1 MAKGDQFPDKDKGM
15 SRKNKNNYDEPKD
28 KKNKKLPHVKDSVPL
43 KPKRD
48 VEKTKMHP
56 KKDLNTPPKGWT
68 EKKYRVNE
76 EPPDIR
82 DDPRHKKTKDEKDDL
97 NWRRPNDKYPKT
109 TGPRDEEHSRVKK
122 SKDYHDQ
129 GISGSGWRM
138 KDKKKDPIE
147 NKPPKPKGGYP
158 DHPQGMSGGSS
169 VPRKP
174 GPKKPASPAA
184 KRLQRTAS
192 RSK

>member
-1 MAKGDQFPDKDKGM
+1 MAKDKQTRAFVKADLKKAKDNTKNA
-15 SRKNKNNYDEPKD
+15 RKDYNAAKKEVKNTD
-28 KKNKKLPHVKDSVPL
+28 KKEVKKT
-43 KPKRD
+43 
-48 VEKTKMHP
+48 EMHP

-82 DDPRHKKTKDEKDDL
+82 DPDPRHKKTKDEKDDL

-109 TGPRDEEHSRVKK
+109 TGPRDEEHSHVKK

>member
-15 SRKNKNNYDEPKD
+15 SRKNKQNFDEPKD

-82 DDPRHKKTKDEKDDL
+82 DRPRHTKTKDEKDDL
-97 NWRRPNDKYPKT
+97 NWRKPNDKSPKT
-109 TGPRDEEHSRVKK
+109 TGPRDEEHSHVKK